1 MARYT
6 IHRMAQMVPVLFFV
20 TIVLFFV
27 MRLLPGDPILVLAGD
42 EAGSLDQET
51 IELMRDQLGLND
63 PVFVQYFNWV
73 SDAVQGDLGR
83 STRNNLPVMEELVRR
98 IPATAQLAA
107 LSIAVAA
114 AIGITTGIIAAVKRN
129 SIADFGA
136 TLLAM
141 FGVAIPN
148 FWFSIILIS
157 IFVVWLG
164 WLPSSG
170 FVPIWEE
177 PVRGIKL
184 MILPVTALGT
194 TLAAAIMRQTRSNLL
209 EVLNQD
215 YVRTARAKG
224 VSELRVITRHALA
237 NALLPVITV
246 VGLQLGSLLAG
257 SVIIESMFSI
267 PGLGRLAVQAISSR
281 DYPMLQGVVLLFTL
295 ITVLVNLITDL
306 SYAIIDPRIRYS

>member
-6 IHRMAQMVPVLFFV
+6 INRLAQMIPVVFFV

-51 IELMRDQLGLND
+51 IDLMREQLGLND
-63 PVFVQYFNWV
+63 HIVVQYLHWV
-73 SDAVQGDLGR
+73 GDALQGDLGR
-83 STRNNLPVMEELVRR
+83 STRNNLPVVEELVRR

-114 AIGITTGIIAAVKRN
+114 LIGVTAGIVAAVKRN
-129 SIADFGA
+129 SIADFAA

-141 FGVAIPN
+141 FGVAVPN

-157 IFVVWLG
+157 VFVVWLG

-177 PVRGIKL
+177 PVRGFKL
-184 MILPVTALGT
+184 MVLPVTALGT

-209 EVLNQD
+209 EVMSQD

-224 VSELRVITRHALA
+224 VSELRVITKHALG

-295 ITVLVNLITDL
+295 ITVLVNLLTDL

>member
-1 MARYT
+1 MARYA
-6 IHRMAQMVPVLFFV
+6 IQRLAQMIPVLFFV

-27 MRLLPGDPILVLAGD
+27 MRFLPGDPILVMAGD
-42 EAGSLDQET
+42 ESASLDPAT
-51 IELMRDQLGLND
+51 IELMREQLGLNE
-63 PVFVQYFNWV
+63 PLIVQYVRWLG
-73 SDAVQGDLGR
+73 DALMGDLGR
-83 STRNNLPVMEELVRR
+83 STRNNLPVMEEMLRR

-107 LSIAVAA
+107 LSILVAA
-114 AIGITTGIIAAVKRN
+114 AIGVTAGVIAAVKRN
-129 SIADFGA
+129 SPADFAA
-136 TLLAM
+136 TLFAM

-148 FWFSIILIS
+148 FWFSIILITV
-157 IFVVWLG
+157 FVVWLG

-170 FVPIWEE
+170 FVPIWDE

-224 VSELRVITRHALA
+224 VSEIRVITKHALG

-246 VGLQLGSLLAG
+246 VGLQLGGLLGG

-306 SYAIIDPRIRYS
+306 SYALIDPRIRYS

>member
-1 MARYT
+1 
-6 IHRMAQMVPVLFFV
+6 MAQMVPVLFFV